1 MDLTEFLTNIAS
13 AIRSKEGTDTIIPA
27 KDFAKRIR
35 SIPSSASYSK
45 VNTGHFIVSENTDII
60 KTDSIDNSFPI
71 KHGLGSGV
79 YPNFALVFDIDY
91 FEADSYPPLSNV
103 LVSMVDFGV
112 ETYNSVI
119 NFITSDE
126 TGSNTIK
133 VLNNTQYSGIR
144 YDDTNYRLMSPSS
157 TILIPGRTYK
167 WIVGRV

>member
-1 MDLTEFLTNIAS
+1 MDLTEFLIDIAS

-45 VNTGHFIVSENTDII
+45 VTSGHFTVSENTDIT
-60 KTDSIDNSFPI
+60 KNETIDNSFPI
-71 KHGLGSGV
+71 KHRLGSGV

-91 FEADSYPPLSNV
+91 FEAESYPPLSNA

-126 TGSNTIK
+126 VGSNTIK
-133 VLNNTQYSGIR
+133 ILNNTQYSGIR
-144 YDDTNYRLMSPSS
+144 YSDTDYFLMSPSS

-167 WIVGRV
+167 WIIGRV